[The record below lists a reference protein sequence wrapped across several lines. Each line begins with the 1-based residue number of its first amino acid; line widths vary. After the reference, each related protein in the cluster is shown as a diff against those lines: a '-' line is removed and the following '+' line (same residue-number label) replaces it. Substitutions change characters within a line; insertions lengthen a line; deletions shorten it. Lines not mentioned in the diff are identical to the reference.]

1 MTDSQ
6 KRAVESGHPI
16 LVFHVEMRI
25 AEEDDVDESKA
36 KPASVGPEWDDLH
49 STIPVVK
56 YTRVI
61 TAQDTGNGKFL
72 FLCSCGFGFRY
83 QGVCR
88 HIAMIL
94 LHASNNSCAGCES
107 ENIALRNTAAF
118 AACNDLS
125 LIQRSAND
133 WRGIM
138 CGHVTRDS
146 LKNCPSGDVD
156 NDGDNDGGQ
165 DTGDAPAVQKR
176 TSSRQAEEDARWKE
190 SREAEITKL
199 QDHFYRVKSKLRS
212 CKREEFSQRAARVDG
227 HLLAAFQELSDVQDI
242 ADTTVAHRYRD
253 DPKRQQRPPPKLV
266 KRTAT
271 PPQRPAA
278 GGGPA
283 SHTSRYSVIHISD
296 SEELE
301 ELLNGGASS
310 TD

>member
-1 MTDSQ
+1 MC
-6 KRAVESGHPI
+6 
-16 LVFHVEMRI
+16 I

-56 YTRVI
+56 Y
-61 TAQDTGNGKFL
+61 
-72 FLCSCGFGFRY
+72 
-83 QGVCR
+83 
-88 HIAMIL
+88 
-94 LHASNNSCAGCES
+94 
-107 ENIALRNTAAF
+107 
-118 AACNDLS
+118 
-125 LIQRSAND
+125 
-133 WRGIM
+133 IM
-138 CGHVTRDS
+138 CGHVTWDS

-253 DPKRQQRPPPKLV
+253 DPKRQQRPPPK
-266 KRTAT
+266 RAT
-271 PPQRPAA
+271 PAA
-278 GGGPA
+278 TGGGPA
-283 SHTSRYSVIHISD
+283 YPPPMYKCQRTQ
-296 SEELE
+296 
-301 ELLNGGASS
+301 
-310 TD
+310 